1 MTELAFSDAE
11 RRAMERLGDALIPPA
26 PGALSASEAGIGGL
40 LLDQILVLVPER
52 VPLLRQVIARA
63 GETPAEAA
71 LAALKASDPVLHDGF
86 CETVVGA
93 YFMSPEVRRLVAYPG
108 RVAVPA
114 RIDVTDL
121 EELLMPVLEQGF
133 EPRLPAG
140 SPGAETG
147 QG

>member
-1 MTELAFSDAE
+1 MNALVFSDAE

-26 PGALSASEAGIGGL
+26 PGALSASEAGIGAH
-40 LLDQILVLVPER
+40 LLDRILDLVPER

-63 GETPAEAA
+63 GEARAEAA
-71 LAALKASDPVLHDGF
+71 LAALKQSEPALYDSF

-121 EELLMPVLEQGF
+121 EDLLMPVLEQGF
-133 EPRLPAG
+133 EPRLPPG
-140 SPGAETG
+140 SPGTEG
-147 QG
+147 G

>member
-1 MTELAFSDAE
+1 MTDLAFSDAE

-26 PGALSASEAGIGGL
+26 SGALSASEAGIGGV
-40 LLDQILVLVPER
+40 LLDRILALVPER

-63 GETPAEAA
+63 GGMPAEAA
-71 LAALKASDPVLHDGF
+71 LAALKGSDALLYDGF

-108 RVAVPA
+108 RVPVPA

-133 EPRLPAG
+133 APRLPPG
-140 SPGAETG
+140 SPGAEMG
-147 QG
+147 